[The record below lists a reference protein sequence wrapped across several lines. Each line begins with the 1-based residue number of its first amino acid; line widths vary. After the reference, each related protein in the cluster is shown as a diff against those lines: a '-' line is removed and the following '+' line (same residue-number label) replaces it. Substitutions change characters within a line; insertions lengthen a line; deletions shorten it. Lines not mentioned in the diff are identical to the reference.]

1 MKGTVHK
8 AIEKLVTQTFGA
20 EKWEQCLRE
29 AGFEEDHVFM
39 LNDDVDEATTMK
51 LVTQVIPSVCGLTVQ
66 QTLDAFGHFW
76 INGYASKMYAPYFEG
91 CKSTKDLIL
100 KLDFIHKTLT
110 ENIPNARPPRLRYE
124 WVDTNRLAVT
134 YLSDR
139 GLIDLFISI
148 AKGAGAYYKET
159 LSITKKSDQVLEIDF
174 A

>member
-8 AIEKLVTQTFGA
+8 CIEKLVTQNFGV
-20 EKWEQCLRE
+20 EKWQQCLVE
-29 AGFEEDHVFM
+29 AGFDEDHVFM
-39 LNDDVDEATTMK
+39 LNDDVDEAVTMK
-51 LVTQVIPSVCGLTVQ
+51 LVTQVIPSVCNLTIQ
-66 QTLDAFGHFW
+66 QVLDTFGQFW
-76 INGYASKMYAPYFEG
+76 INDYASKVYAPYFEG

-100 KLDFIHKTLT
+100 KLDFIHKSLT

-148 AKGAGAYYKET
+148 AKGAGTYYKEE
-159 LSITKKSDQVLEIDF
+159 LRVTKKSDQVLEIDF